1 MRITVRLKM
10 TALFAVLF
18 TALAAV
24 LVATA
29 YSFVAARTTPQAESA
44 AREAVFREAL
54 ADAGVV
60 LPVTRRETPILR
72 PPGDTAGRDTPGIGG
87 VVVLGPN
94 DSVTIA
100 FRDIEKQARQG
111 VLDDLL
117 QTSILAFLLVAIIA
131 VPVAWWLAGRVLRP
145 IDDVAAEASTLSAT
159 SLSRRLPNEGPDDEF
174 RRLKTAFNG
183 MLDRLESAFDARQ
196 RFAADASHELR
207 TPLAVMRA
215 KADNVLDDGHLSG
228 EGRALALEV
237 REQVERSE
245 ALVESLLT
253 LARADDVQHTR
264 EVVDLGDVVARA
276 ASSLADEALRRG
288 VAIDL
293 DLKDAPVLG
302 DPVLLER
309 MVANALDNAVRHNGA
324 KGGSVTC
331 STATKGGDAV
341 FVASNTG
348 SKVNAKEIPRL
359 FERFERGATR
369 SEAAGH
375 GLGLPIIRRVA
386 EAHGGAV
393 TARPRRGGGLTLEVR
408 VPLATSTDT
417 VVIPR

>member
-1 MRITVRLKM
+1 MKITVRLKM
-10 TALFAVLF
+10 TALFAILF

-29 YSFVAARTTPQAESA
+29 YSFVAARTTPQAEFT
-44 AREAVFREAL
+44 AREVVFREAL
-54 ADAGVV
+54 TDAGVV
-60 LPVTRRETPILR
+60 LPDVGQAPTLQ
-72 PPGDTAGRDTPGIGG
+72 PPGNGGAPGGPGNGG
-87 VVVLGPN
+87 VIVIGPN
-94 DSVTIA
+94 DRVTIA
-100 FRDIEKQARQG
+100 FRDIEQQARQG

-117 QTSILAFLLVAIIA
+117 QTSILAFLLVAFIA

-215 KADNVLDDGHLSG
+215 KADNALDDGRLAG

-237 REQVERSE
+237 REQVDRSE

-264 EVVDLGDVVARA
+264 EAVDLGDVVARA
-276 ASSLADEALRRG
+276 ASALADTATRRG

-293 DLKDAPVLG
+293 NLGDAPVLG

-309 MVANALDNAVRHNGA
+309 MVTNALDNAVRHNGSS
-324 KGGSVTC
+324 GGSVTC

-341 FVASNTG
+341 FVVSNTG
-348 SKVNAKEIPRL
+348 SRVDAKEIPRL
-359 FERFERGATR
+359 FERFERGTTR

-408 VPLATSTDT
+408 IPLVTPTE
-417 VVIPR
+417 